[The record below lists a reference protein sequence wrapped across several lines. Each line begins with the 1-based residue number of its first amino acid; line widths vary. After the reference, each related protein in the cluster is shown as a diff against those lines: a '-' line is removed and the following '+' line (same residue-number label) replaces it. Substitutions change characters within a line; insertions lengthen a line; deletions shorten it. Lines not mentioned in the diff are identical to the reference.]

1 MNIIYTIIIIFIIW
15 SVYGYFSSRVE
26 MAEYTVLEIKNNYEI
41 RLYPAHIVAQ
51 TTVNGSY
58 KQALNQGFSI
68 VARYIF
74 GGNTKRQSIAMTA
87 PVIEQ
92 KSSSESIAMTAPVM
106 ASIDG
111 ESHTISFGMPKS
123 YSLEAL
129 PEPNDPRVKIVTIP
143 DQKMAVLRFSGWRTD
158 TRVFTKKQQLLD
170 LLKQDSV
177 NTNGEVKY
185 AGYNAPWTPPWMS
198 RNEVMVEVI

>member
-1 MNIIYTIIIIFIIW
+1 MNIIYTIIVIFIIW
-15 SVYGYFSSRVE
+15 SAYGYFSSRVE
-26 MAEYTVLEIKNNYEI
+26 ITPYSVLEVKKNYEI

-51 TTVNGSY
+51 TTVNGPY

-74 GGNTKRQSIAMTA
+74 GGNTKKQSIAMTA

-106 ASIDG
+106 ANIDG

-123 YSLEAL
+123 YSLETL

-143 DQKMAVLRFSGWRTD
+143 DQKMATLRFSGWRTD
-158 TRVFTKKQQLLD
+158 TLVFSKKQQLLD
-170 LLKQDSV
+170 LLKQDNI
-177 NTNGEVKY
+177 NTIGEVKY

-198 RNEVMVEVI
+198 RNEVMVEVR